1 MTSKPPSEAS
11 LIDEIARF
19 REQQQSLILATTNA
33 RGKPL
38 SSTAPFIVSGNGD
51 FVLLLSDMAE
61 HSQNLSYHAQSG
73 TAVAVMLLEDEAQCR
88 NIFARKRLSYACR
101 VQIIDR
107 EQQQWQPIIEQLR
120 QKFGKTIELLSSL
133 GDFRLY
139 LLSPQNGHYVK
150 GFGQAY
156 PLSKDGRPILDNG

>member
-1 MTSKPPSEAS
+1 MTDKNPSEKQ

-19 REQQQSLILATTNA
+19 REQQQSLILATTNSQ
-33 RGKPL
+33 GIPL
-38 SSTAPFIVSGNGD
+38 SSTAPFIESDDRD

-61 HSQNLSYHAQSG
+61 HSQNLRHHEQSG
-73 TAVAVMLLEDEAQCR
+73 TVAAVMLLEDEAQCR
-88 NIFARKRLSYACR
+88 NIFARKRLSYECR

-107 EQQQWQPIIEQLR
+107 EQKQWQPIIEQLQ
-120 QKFGKTIELLSSL
+120 QKFGKTIELLSSM

-139 LLSPQNGHYVK
+139 VLSPQNGNYVK

-156 PLSKDGRPILDNG
+156 PLSTDGRPILDKG